1 MDQLISEIV
10 IQIGSFKLEIQQSI
24 LVWLVLCVLFMIF
37 FYFAGKKIEKA
48 DPAKAP
54 KGIVYFSE
62 EVYNLILFVVQGNL
76 KETTLH
82 YVPIFGTLMMM
93 MLVSNLVGL
102 TGFQNPTSNISF
114 NATLALMFFFM
125 IQYQA
130 VRKAGL
136 KSRLKELT
144 EPIWFLT
151 PLNIIGDLALPLS
164 LTMRLFGNI
173 LAGVIISML
182 MYTVIKS
189 TTPWGYLGLT
199 LTPFIH
205 AYLDVF
211 SGIIQTY
218 IFFTIGTYFLGQQVS
233 RSED

>member
-102 TGFQNPTSNISF
+102 TGFQNPTSNVSF

-189 TTPWGYLGLT
+189 TAPWGYLGLT